1 MTSLRTFQ
9 TEIEDI
15 HHRELLKQ
23 RAHVTVT
30 EKEKENKNPQSKGKF
45 KGDPPDVDNGHGDTV
60 RAGMVE
66 VEEKIL
72 VSQPLSCLS
81 FH

>member
-23 RAHVTVT
+23 RVQVTVT
-30 EKEKENKNPQSKGKF
+30 EKDKENKNLQSKGKSR
-45 KGDPPDVDNGHGDTV
+45 GDPPDADGDAV
-60 RAGMVE
+60 IARAGMAE

-72 VSQPLSCLS
+72 V
-81 FH
+81 FHWLQHLLLH